1 MKIIK
6 LFGFTLFITLAS
18 CATYDERK
26 EVPDHFETKT
36 YSLLKESHDPLL
48 LELIFFFFDF
58 TNTYIE
64 KIDGKPA
71 NLFEKYSA
79 VMPGKHEV
87 TVKCQSTVDGKR
99 FTYRQKIE
107 VDAKAGV
114 VHRITG
120 RNNSNQTCYLN
131 VSETDLYADNKIAPE
146 VYNNTIYG
154 INP

>member
-6 LFGFTLFITLAS
+6 LFGFSLLITLAS

-26 EVPDHFETKT
+26 AVPSHFETQT
-36 YSLLKESHDPLL
+36 YSLLKESHDPFL

-71 NLFEKYSA
+71 NVFKKYAA
-79 VMPGKHEV
+79 VKPGKHEV
-87 TVKCQSTVDGKR
+87 TIKCISSVDGKS
-99 FTYRQKIE
+99 FTHRQKIE
-107 VDAKAGV
+107 IDTKAGV

-120 RNNSNQTCYLN
+120 RKNSNQTCFLN
-131 VSETDLYADNKIAPE
+131 ISETNLYAENTGDTEI
-146 VYNNTIYG
+146 YNNAIYG

>member
-6 LFGFTLFITLAS
+6 LFGFSLFITLAA

-26 EVPDHFETKT
+26 EIPSHFETQT
-36 YSLLKESHDPLL
+36 YSLLKESHDPFL

-71 NLFEKYSA
+71 NVFEKYAA
-79 VMPGKHEV
+79 VMPGKHSV
-87 TVKCQSTVDGKR
+87 TIKCQSTVDGKR
-99 FTYRQKIE
+99 FIHRQDVEIE
-107 VDAKAGV
+107 AKAGV

-120 RNNSNQTCYLN
+120 RKNSNQTCFLN
-131 VSETDLYADNKIAPE
+131 VSETDLYAEDKIDPE
-146 VYNNTIYG
+146 TYKNAAYG

>member
-6 LFGFTLFITLAS
+6 IFGFSLLVTLAS

-26 EVPDHFETKT
+26 EVPSHFETET
-36 YSLLKESHDPLL
+36 YSLLKESHDPFL

-71 NLFEKYSA
+71 NVFEKYAA
-79 VMPGKHEV
+79 VKPGTHEV
-87 TVKCQSTVDGKR
+87 TIKCQSSVDGKY
-99 FTYRQKIE
+99 FTHRQKIE
-107 VDAKAGV
+107 IEAKAGV

-120 RNNSNQTCYLN
+120 RKNSNRTCFLN
-131 VSETDLYADNKIAPE
+131 VSETDLYAEDIVDPE
-146 VYNNTIYG
+146 MNNNAIYG